1 VKFRARRKSQ
11 SIPQIEP
18 RITLLS
24 AIVVAVLSLFV
35 MRLYYL
41 QVLSHDELSRLA
53 DRNRIR
59 IHRVR
64 APRGLVFDRKHRP
77 LVETQPSFDAVL
89 VPEDTDNLPQV
100 VAHLENYLGQ
110 DGVVER
116 VASAEEQGRP
126 PYEPITVK
134 ERLDWPQVVA
144 LEAHQL
150 ELPGVSLE
158 ITPARRYPYGE
169 LAAHLLGYT
178 GEVSRREME
187 RSGGYRM
194 GDEIGKFG
202 LERVLEGDLRGV
214 AGGQEIEVDA
224 VGRRLRVLRAIPD
237 QPGASVVLTIDLDL
251 QMAAEQAM
259 GARAGALVA
268 LDTNSGEILALVSK
282 PAFNTDVF
290 GRRVDRAQW
299 KQLATDPK
307 HPLTDRATQ
316 GIYPP
321 GSTFKILDA
330 IAGLHEGTLN
340 DSSSYHCPGGLW
352 YGNRTYR
359 CWRKQG
365 HGNVGLHR
373 AIVESCDV
381 FFYQTGIRLGVD
393 RIGRWAKLFGLGER
407 TGINLDNEKSG
418 LIPTSEWKRKR
429 FHEKWY
435 PAETLS
441 VAIGQGYVSVT
452 PLQMAQFAAM
462 VANGGVRYRP
472 QFLKMVEAPDG
483 GVARFNSPV
492 VEERLKL
499 DPEIMQ
505 FVRDAMADVVNGPGG
520 TGSRSR
526 LRGAIVAGKTGT
538 AQVVGQA
545 AAAASGKLPEHLDD
559 HAWFIAFAPK
569 DNAQIAIACVIEN
582 GGHGGSAAAPVVGQ
596 VLERYF
602 QLYPP
607 AGGEPV
613 TLASRPTPIAAPAAT
628 AATSA
633 IHPASTDDAGD

>member
-1 VKFRARRKSQ
+1 MKFRPRRKSQ
-11 SIPQIEP
+11 AIPQIEP
-18 RITLLS
+18 PIALLS
-24 AIVVAVLSLFV
+24 ALVVAVLSLFAV
-35 MRLYYL
+35 RLYYL
-41 QVLSHDELSRLA
+41 QILRHEDLSRLA

-89 VPEDTDNLPQV
+89 VPEDADHLPEV
-100 VAHLENYLGQ
+100 VDRLERYLGH
-110 DGVVER
+110 DGVVEH
-116 VASAEEQGRP
+116 VASAQEQGRP

-134 ERLDWPQVVA
+134 EGLDWQQVVA

-150 ELPGVSLE
+150 DLPGVSLE
-158 ITPARRYPYGE
+158 ITPARRYLYGN

-178 GEVSRREME
+178 GEVNRAEME
-187 RSGGYRM
+187 HREGYRM

-202 LERVLEGDLRGV
+202 LERVLEPYLRGA

-224 VGRRLRVLRAIPD
+224 VGRRLRVLREIPD
-237 QPGASVVLTIDLDL
+237 RPGASTVLTIDLDL
-251 QMAAEQAM
+251 QMAAEQAL
-259 GARAGALVA
+259 GDRAGALVA
-268 LDTNSGEILALVSK
+268 LDPNSGEILALVSK
-282 PAFNTDVF
+282 PSFNPGVF
-290 GRRVDRAQW
+290 GRRVDRAEW
-299 KQLATDPK
+299 RKLSADPR

-316 GIYPP
+316 GTYPP
-321 GSTFKILDA
+321 GSTFKVLDA
-330 IAGLHEGTLN
+330 IAGLHEGTLT
-340 DSSSYHCPGGLW
+340 DASSYYCPGGLW

-365 HGNVGLHR
+365 HGTVGLHR

-381 FFYQTGIRLGVD
+381 FFYHTGIRLGVD
-393 RIGRWAKLFGLGER
+393 RIGQWAKMFGLGGK
-407 TGINLDNEKSG
+407 TGIELDNEKPG

-429 FHEKWY
+429 FKEKWY

-462 VANGGVRYRP
+462 VANGGVRYKP
-472 QFLKMVEAPDG
+472 QFVKLIEAPDR
-483 GVARFNSPV
+483 GVVKFSSPI
-492 VEERLKL
+492 VEQRLTL
-499 DPEIMQ
+499 DPQVMSM
-505 FVRDAMADVVNGPGG
+505 VRDAMADVVNGPGG

-526 LRGAIVAGKTGT
+526 LRGVIVAGKTGT
-538 AQVVGQA
+538 AQVVGQKA
-545 AAAASGKLPEHLDD
+545 MPASGKLPEHLDD

-569 DNAQIAIACVIEN
+569 DRAQIAIACVIEN
-582 GGHGGSAAAPVVGQ
+582 GGHGGSTAAPVVGQ

-607 AGGEPV
+607 EGGAPV
-613 TLASRPTPIAAPAAT
+613 TLASRRAAT
-628 AATSA
+628 ASSATTA
-633 IHPASTDDAGD
+633 TAAAVPPAGTFDAWD

>member
-1 VKFRARRKSQ
+1 VKFRARRKNQ

-77 LVETQPSFDAVL
+77 LVDTQPSFDAVL
-89 VPEDTDNLPQV
+89 VPEDTDNLPEV
-100 VAHLENYLGQ
+100 VEHLENYLGQ

-158 ITPARRYPYGE
+158 ITPARRYLYGE

-187 RSGGYRM
+187 RNGGYRM

-202 LERVLEGDLRGV
+202 LERVLEPDLRGV

-224 VGRRLRVLRAIPD
+224 VGRRLRVLREIPD

-251 QMAAEQAM
+251 QMAAEDAM
-259 GARAGALVA
+259 GDRAGALVA
-268 LDTNSGEILALVSK
+268 LDPNSGEILALVSK
-282 PAFNTDVF
+282 PAFSPDVF
-290 GRRVDRAQW
+290 GRRVDRAEW
-299 KQLATDPK
+299 KKLATDPK

-381 FFYQTGIRLGVD
+381 FFYHTGIKLGVD
-393 RIGRWAKLFGLGER
+393 RIGRWAKMFGLGEK
-407 TGINLDNEKSG
+407 TGINLDNEKTG

-462 VANGGVRYRP
+462 VANGGVRYKP

-582 GGHGGSAAAPVVGQ
+582 GGHGGSTAAPVVGQ

-613 TLASRPTPIAAPAAT
+613 TLASRPTPIPAPAAA

-633 IHPASTDDAGD
+633 IHPAGADDAGD